1 MPADDKSTSRVDST
15 DAIDSI
21 RCREVVQ
28 EILDFG
34 INQKQLLVLIKLL
47 ALELENNE
55 TMKEITE
62 VANQAI
68 ETKNNN
74 KTTILV

>member
-1 MPADDKSTSRVDST
+1 MPADDKSTSRVDSA
-15 DAIDSI
+15 DAADSI

-74 KTTILV
+74 KATILV

>member
-1 MPADDKSTSRVDST
+1 MPADDKSTSRVDSV

-34 INQKQLLVLIKLL
+34 INQKQLLVIIKLL

-74 KTTILV
+74 KATILV

>member
-1 MPADDKSTSRVDST
+1 MPADDKSTSRVDSA

-21 RCREVVQ
+21 KCREVVQ

-34 INQKQLLVLIKLL
+34 INQKQLLILIKLL

-55 TMKEITE
+55 TMKEITKL
-62 VANQAI
+62 ANQAI
-68 ETKNNN
+68 EIKTTH

>member
-1 MPADDKSTSRVDST
+1 MPADDKSTSRVNST

-21 RCREVVQ
+21 KCREVVQ

-34 INQKQLLVLIKLL
+34 INQKQLLILIKLL

-55 TMKEITE
+55 TMKEITKL
-62 VANQAI
+62 ANQAI
-68 ETKNNN
+68 EI
-74 KTTILV
+74 KTAHKATILV